1 MKSQIIYY
9 LTLIILFKF
18 TFSTFCLEIPNNL
31 ASVKTCKNGTLEF
44 SETNQS
50 CCFQEIYYKN
60 SNYKSQSCIIVIK
73 DINEIQKKIEYF
85 KNLDESIKDVSIDCS
100 SSFLKFISVLTFI
113 LLLLF

>member
-31 ASVKTCKNGTLEF
+31 ASVKTCKNGTLEV
-44 SETNQS
+44 SESNQS

-60 SNYKSQSCIIVIK
+60 SNYKSQSCINVIK
-73 DINEIQKKIEYF
+73 DINEIQKKIDYF
-85 KNLDESIKDVSIDCS
+85 KSTDESIKD
-100 SSFLKFISVLTFI
+100 
-113 LLLLF
+113 LLF